1 MTKQPNETHEDFM
14 YRRLRNLIVVI
25 TFLGGILAIGGTW
38 AVMQHRVNM
47 FADTMAEIKRDGQV
61 NAGRLSA
68 VESNE
73 KRWEERFK
81 VFEAH
86 INNSDIHK
94 SSDQQR
100 LVIIDAIQP
109 LMLQL
114 KQIEVQSS
122 ERERSVERT
131 VARLEQAVIKI
142 EARNPQP

>member
-14 YRRLRNLIVVI
+14 YRRLRNLLVVI

-38 AVMQHRVNM
+38 AVMQYRVST
-47 FADTMAEIKRDGQV
+47 FGDTITEIKREGQV
-61 NAGRLSA
+61 NAGRLNA

-81 VFEAH
+81 MVEAH

-131 VARLEQAVIKI
+131 VSRLEQAVIKM
-142 EARNPQP
+142 EARSPPP